1 MKISETMA
9 MVAASGGNG
18 GNGDDNTRGNVK
30 GDDDYDEEDDDDDAS
45 DSSSL
50 ASNTSQELSQ
60 SRGLRYESNYLIP
73 RGLLSEL
80 SNALRSFRL
89 ELFITHVEEIPKLK
103 KNFETDGGTYT
114 T

>member
-30 GDDDYDEEDDDDDAS
+30 GDDDYDEEDDDDAS

-50 ASNTSQELSQ
+50 ASNTSQKISQ
-60 SRGLRYESNYLIP
+60 SRGLRCESNYLIP

-80 SNALRSFRL
+80 SNALRSFTL
-89 ELFITHVEEIPKLK
+89 EFFITHVEEISKLK
-103 KNFETDGGTYT
+103 RNFETDGGTYT